1 MKKNNNVVAISLT
14 YLAMCFHASASNN
27 ISSTANQNEQ
37 DKARQAS
44 LAPEQQDYRPA
55 EHTAGSANIVFPV
68 EKNCKYI
75 KEIIIT
81 SRDENLTHKL
91 LNKLVAQAKSKC
103 LGIEGIQLL
112 TRKLQNE
119 LLIKGYITS
128 LIDIPSQSL
137 QDSTLQLRLTY
148 GTVGTISYAS
158 DESDKTRLW
167 NSMPLSGGDILRLP
181 DLEQGMANLQRTPG
195 SAAQMA
201 LLPGQHDG
209 ESNIKIVRKVD
220 KSWQVGLW
228 LDDAGSRATG
238 RYQGGGALYLYDMTS
253 LNDTF
258 YISGG
263 GDINVNQHQKGNS
276 NASIYYSLPFGYWDL
291 SVYASK
297 SEYLQQLK
305 GLWSSTDFK
314 SKNHHYSA
322 TISRMLSH
330 TQTQKTSAD
339 LRIFKSNSRYYF
351 GGAELEIMRKNNP
364 GWELTL
370 RHQHYFDKKAIAASL
385 GFQKRLAWLNSSPTP
400 EEKAGLY
407 DKEARVIH
415 GEMQAYMKFDLTG
428 DDFSYAPR
436 ISAQYSPDK
445 LATDN
450 MFNIGSRWSVRGFD
464 GENTLSSSQG
474 WFWRNDLI
482 WDLPLPDQ
490 QFYLGLDIGK
500 IIGSDRYQSGTV
512 LSGAVSGLRG
522 EVLQTQYD
530 FFIGTPISRPESFHS
545 DSFNM
550 GFSLQW
556 RY

>member
-1 MKKNNNVVAISLT
+1 MKKNNNIAAILLT
-14 YLAMCFHASASNN
+14 CLAMCFQASASNN
-27 ISSTANQNEQ
+27 ISSAANQNEQ

-44 LAPEQQDYRPA
+44 LAPEQQEYRPA
-55 EHTAGSANIVFPV
+55 ERTAGSANIEFPV

-75 KEIIIT
+75 KEIIIV

-119 LLIKGYITS
+119 LLVKGYITS

-137 QDSTLQLRLTY
+137 QDGTLQLRLTY
-148 GTVGTISYAS
+148 GTVGTLSYAS

-167 NSMPLSGGDILRLP
+167 NAMPLSEGDILRLP

-209 ESNIKIVRKVD
+209 ESDIKIVRKVD

-238 RYQGGGALYLYDMTS
+238 RYQGGGALYLYDVTS

-258 YISGG
+258 YVSGG
-263 GDINVNQHQKGNS
+263 GDVNVNQHQKGSS
-276 NASIYYSLPFGYWDL
+276 NASLYYSIPFGYWDF

-305 GLWSSTDFK
+305 GQWSSTDFK

-330 TQTQKTSAD
+330 TRTQKTSAD
-339 LRIFKSNSRYYF
+339 LRIFKSHSRYYF
-351 GGAELEIMRKNNP
+351 GGAELEVMRKNNP

-385 GFQKRLAWLNSSPTP
+385 GLQKRLAWLNSSPTP

-436 ISAQYSPDK
+436 MSAQYSPDK

-500 IIGSDRYQSGTV
+500 IIGSDRYQSGKV